1 MKSIRII
8 YLFICVMAFIGC
20 ETVNKAGNKTGEVIG
35 ETMNTVGSVT
45 EGGAEA
51 VQGSVTSEEN
61 PFGR

>member
-1 MKSIRII
+1 
-8 YLFICVMAFIGC
+8 MAFIGC